1 MIVIKN
7 ERIESI
13 PLLHVVNQKLD
24 SEKLPLVVFIHG
36 FTSAKEHN
44 LHYAYLLAEKGFRV
58 VMPDAL
64 YHGQRDMVLSEQE
77 LYIHFWD
84 IVITT
89 IHDLKKIKNHFLEQK
104 LIDPDKIGVVG
115 TSMGAIA
122 TLGALTQY
130 EWIKAAVS
138 LMGLANF
145 GEFSLWQL
153 EQIKKQ
159 GYMLNLTNEQ
169 IDRQLSILS
178 EYDLSLHQHKLNNR
192 PLLFWHAKN
201 DNTVPYSLTYPFYK
215 NIKNGYE
222 QNPEKLEFI
231 TDEYEGHKVSKAG
244 VKATVDWFS
253 KFLK

>member
-13 PLLHVVNQKLD
+13 PLLHVVNQRLD
-24 SEKLPLVVFIHG
+24 TEKLPLVFFIHG
-36 FTSAKEHN
+36 ITSAKENN

-64 YHGQRDMVLSEQE
+64 YHGQREIVKNGQD

-84 IVITT
+84 IVLTT
-89 IHDLKKIKNHFLEQK
+89 IHELQKIKNHFLKKK
-104 LIDPDKIGVVG
+104 LVDPDKIGVAG

-138 LMGLANF
+138 LMGLANY

-159 GYMLNLTNEQ
+159 GLKLEFTNDQ
-169 IDRQLSILS
+169 IERQLSVLS
-178 EYDLSLHQHKLNNR
+178 EYDLSLQQQKLNNR

-201 DNTVPYSLTYPFYK
+201 DNVVPYSFAYPFYQ
-215 NIKNGYE
+215 NIKENYVD
-222 QNPEKLEFI
+222 NPEKVQFI
-231 TDEYEGHKVSKAG
+231 TDEYSGHKVSKAG
-244 VKATVDWFS
+244 VNAAVDWFS
-253 KFLK
+253 EFLK